1 MKEKRTKKILRMTN
15 QRRVILE
22 ELSKIYFHPTASD
35 VYDIVRKKLPNV
47 SLGTVYRNLDLLSSC
62 RTIQK
67 LDFGEPHK
75 RFDGNPEPHY
85 HINCSRCGRVD
96 DAPIELKPELEKEAE
111 KISGYQIDSH
121 HISYSGL
128 CPDCVSAH
136 SDQ

>member
-47 SLGTVYRNLDLLSSC
+47 SLGTVYRNLELLSSC

-111 KISGYQIDSH
+111 KISGYRIDSH
-121 HISYSGL
+121 HISYNGL
-128 CPDCVSAH
+128 CPDCVSTH